1 MGSMAHTFF
10 RIQDASH
17 DPQTLLDPQTWQS
30 TAWSVEPVTKTC
42 PDCHG
47 VGSVLDED
55 GYEDR
60 CPVEVEDIRYG
71 VSTCHDLDDL
81 ADYFRGRTEHGDEY
95 IDQLVLVELEGELA
109 EDDDH
114 DEDDGACLVWPSRI
128 VSVSAVPDTLR
139 SVLHGE
145 DD

>member
-10 RIQDASH
+10 RIQDTSH
-17 DPQTLLDPQTWQS
+17 DPQDLLDPQSWQS
-30 TAWSVEPVTKTC
+30 QAWSVEPVTTTC

-47 VGSVLDED
+47 VGSVEIDGIDE
-55 GYEDR
+55 R

-71 VSTCHDLDDL
+71 VSTCRDLDDL
-81 ADYFRGRTEHGDEY
+81 AEYFRDRTEYGDKY
-95 IDQLVLVELEGELA
+95 IDRLVLVELEGELA